1 MVTNE
6 LKILRKIKHPNIIKL
21 VEEYK
26 NENFYYLIMENLK
39 GGDLLEDLTNC
50 VKYNES
56 DTKSLILQLA
66 TAISYL
72 HSLNIVHRDIKLEN
86 ILVSNNSS

>member
-6 LKILRKIKHPNIIKL
+6 LNILRKIKHPNIIKL

-39 GGDLLEDLTNC
+39 
-50 VKYNES
+50 VW
-56 DTKSLILQLA
+56 
-66 TAISYL
+66 
-72 HSLNIVHRDIKLEN
+72 H
-86 ILVSNNSS
+86 